1 MTARL
6 SNGEHGVTLV
16 EVMIALILIS
26 VGIMAVARLFP
37 TGSRSQLASR
47 MQTVAG
53 QYADAQLEQLRGLS
67 RASTALAPGRHPSS
81 GYDTLGTTRSWIRY
95 YRVTAMPAP
104 LDSLLRIETTVKWH
118 FASRES
124 VQMSEYLFP

>member
-1 MTARL
+1 MPQR
-6 SNGEHGVTLV
+6 ERGVTLV

-47 MQTVAG
+47 MQTVAA
-53 QYADAQLEQLRGLS
+53 QYADEKLGQLRGLS
-67 RASTALAPGRHPSS
+67 RVSAALSLGRHPAS
-81 GYDTLGTTRSWIRY
+81 GYDTLGTTRSWRRY
-95 YRVTAMPAP
+95 YQVTAMPAP
-104 LDSLLRIETTVKWH
+104 LDSLLRIDTTVKWN

-124 VQMSEYLFP
+124 VVMSGYLFP

>member
-1 MTARL
+1 
-6 SNGEHGVTLV
+6 VTLV

-53 QYADAQLEQLRGLS
+53 QYADEELERLRGLS
-67 RASTALAPGRHPSS
+67 RASAALSVGRHPAS
-81 GYDTLGTTRSWIRY
+81 GYDSLGTTRSWLRCY
-95 YRVTAMPAP
+95 QVTAMPAP
-104 LDSLLRIETTVKWH
+104 LDSLLRVDTTVKWN

-124 VQMSEYLFP
+124 VRMSGYLLP